1 MIKYLIVDDEP
12 LAHNL
17 IRKFAQELPHLE
29 LVQQCYNALE
39 ALAFL
44 RQHQVDLIFL
54 DLHMPRLSGFDFL
67 RTLAQPPKVIV
78 TTAHKEFAL
87 EGYEL
92 NVADYLLKPFSFER
106 FLKAINNAFPAQ
118 APPPPAAPEPTPDTA
133 TVQRLFVKGDKA
145 YHHLHLPDILFL
157 EAYGS
162 YTKVHLP
169 TGMLLTHAPLS
180 FYLQQLPQTTF
191 LRVHKSFIV
200 ATSKIDR
207 IAGNR
212 IYLGSHEVPIGQTF
226 KQQVMGLLS

>member
-17 IRKFAQELPHLE
+17 IRKFADEIPHLQIKE
-29 LVQQCYNALE
+29 QCYNALE
-39 ALAFL
+39 ALAYL
-44 RQHQVDLIFL
+44 QKHQVDLIFL
-54 DLHMPRLSGFDFL
+54 DLHMPRISGFDFL

-106 FLKAINNAFPAQ
+106 FLRAINNAFPAQ
-118 APPPPAAPEPTPDTA
+118 APAPPPVPRPTTDVA
-133 TVQRLFVKGDKA
+133 LQRLFVKGDKA
-145 YHHLHLPDILFL
+145 YHNLHLPDILFL

-162 YTKVHLP
+162 YTKVHLL

-180 FYLQQLPQTTF
+180 FYVQQLPSAAF

-200 ATSKIDR
+200 ATTKIDR

-212 IYLGSHEVPIGQTF
+212 IYISNHEVPIGQTF
-226 KQQVMGLLS
+226 KQQVMALLP

>member
-17 IRKFAQELPHLE
+17 IRKFADEIPHLQ
-29 LVQQCYNALE
+29 LKQQCYNALE
-39 ALAFL
+39 ALAYL
-44 RQHQVDLIFL
+44 QKHQVDLIFL

-118 APPPPAAPEPTPDTA
+118 APAPPPVSRPTTDA
-133 TVQRLFVKGDKA
+133 TLQRLFVKGDKA
-145 YHHLHLPDILFL
+145 YHNLHLPDILFL

-180 FYLQQLPQTTF
+180 FYVQQLPSVTF

-200 ATSKIDR
+200 ATTKIDR

-212 IYLGSHEVPIGQTF
+212 IYLANHEVPIGQTF
-226 KQQVMGLLS
+226 KQQVMALLP

>member
-12 LAHNL
+12 LAHQL
-17 IRKFAQELPHLE
+17 IRKFALELPHLQ

-39 ALAFL
+39 AMAYL
-44 RQHQVDLIFL
+44 RQHPVDLIFL

-67 RTLAQPPKVIV
+67 RTLGQPPKVIV

-106 FLKAINNAFPAQ
+106 FLKAINNAFPVQ
-118 APPPPAAPEPTPDTA
+118 GPPPPTTMVAEPST
-133 TVQRLFVKGDKA
+133 TVQRLFVKGDKV
-145 YHHLHLPDILFL
+145 YHHLHLPDILLL

-162 YTKVHLP
+162 YTKVHLL
-169 TGMLLTHAPLS
+169 TGMLLTHTPLS
-180 FYLQQLPQTTF
+180 FYLQQLPSATF

-200 ATSKIDR
+200 ATPKIDR

-212 IYLGSHEVPIGQTF
+212 IYIGSHEVPIGQTF
-226 KQQVMGLLS
+226 KQQVMALLP

>member
-17 IRKFAQELPHLE
+17 IRKFADEIPHLQ
-29 LVQQCYNALE
+29 LKQQCYNALE
-39 ALAFL
+39 ALAYL
-44 RQHQVDLIFL
+44 RQYQVDLIFL
-54 DLHMPRLSGFDFL
+54 DLHMPRISGFDFL

-118 APPPPAAPEPTPDTA
+118 APAPPPVSKPTTDAAL
-133 TVQRLFVKGDKA
+133 QRLFVKGDKA
-145 YHHLHLPDILFL
+145 YHNLHLPDMLFL

-180 FYLQQLPQTTF
+180 FYIQQLPPAAF

-212 IYLGSHEVPIGQTF
+212 IYISSHEVPIGQTF
-226 KQQVMGLLS
+226 KQQVMALLP

>member
-39 ALAFL
+39 ALAYL

-67 RTLAQPPKVIV
+67 RTLAHPPKVIV

-118 APPPPAAPEPTPDTA
+118 AAPPLPAATVAEPS

-145 YHHLHLPDILFL
+145 YHHLHLADILLL

-162 YTKVHLP
+162 YTKVYLP

-180 FYLQQLPQTTF
+180 FYLQQLPEVTF
-191 LRVHKSFIV
+191 MRVHKSFIV
-200 ATSKIDR
+200 ATPKIDQ

-212 IYLGSHEVPIGQTF
+212 IYLGKHEVPIGQTF
-226 KQQVMGLLS
+226 KQQVMGLLA